1 MRGGGMDYC
10 DEGERSWVPGV
21 VVGVRKERAVI
32 RIVWFTII
40 EFRPCGMSVW

>member
-21 VVGVRKERAVI
+21 VVGV
-32 RIVWFTII
+32 
-40 EFRPCGMSVW
+40 SVWERLEEKRERS